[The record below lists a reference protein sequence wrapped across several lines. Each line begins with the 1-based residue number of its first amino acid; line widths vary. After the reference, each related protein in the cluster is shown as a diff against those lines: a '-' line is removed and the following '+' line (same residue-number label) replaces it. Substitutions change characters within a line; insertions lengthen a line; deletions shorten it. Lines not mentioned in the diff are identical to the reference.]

1 MVIASRNKVGLAYFS
16 DYIRYLSSREESRRM
31 NRTFLAP
38 IILSFFLLSGCASLQ
53 ALGAAS
59 TGTLSS
65 VAPDTVNTA
74 KKALIA
80 AHDLHRVTADFLT
93 IAATSNLCH
102 ASCAT
107 QAKLY
112 LDQSEAYLLAADKL
126 VALGDAPGVEA
137 KISGATALIAQVQSL
152 IGKK

>member
-1 MVIASRNKVGLAYFS
+1 MRPRFAAALITSL
-16 DYIRYLSSREESRRM
+16 
-31 NRTFLAP
+31 
-38 IILSFFLLSGCASLQ
+38 FLLSGCSSLG

-59 TGTLSS
+59 TGTLAS

-74 KKALIA
+74 KRALTA

-112 LDQSEAYLLAADKL
+112 LDQSEAYLVAADKL
-126 VALGDAPGVEA
+126 VALGDAPGIEA

>member
-1 MVIASRNKVGLAYFS
+1 MRPRFAAALITSL
-16 DYIRYLSSREESRRM
+16 
-31 NRTFLAP
+31 
-38 IILSFFLLSGCASLQ
+38 FLLSGCSSLG
-53 ALGAAS
+53 ALGAVS
-59 TGTLSS
+59 TGTLAS
-65 VAPDTVNTA
+65 VVPDTVNTA
-74 KKALIA
+74 KRALIA

-112 LDQSEAYLLAADKL
+112 LDQSEAYLVAADKL
-126 VALGDAPGVEA
+126 VALGDAPGIEA
-137 KISGATALIAQVQSL
+137 KISAATALVAQCQSL

>member
-1 MVIASRNKVGLAYFS
+1 
-16 DYIRYLSSREESRRM
+16 M
-31 NRTFLAP
+31 NRTFAAHLV
-38 IILSFFLLSGCASLQ
+38 LSLFLLSGCSSLG

-59 TGTLSS
+59 TGTLAS

-93 IAATSNLCH
+93 IAANSNLCH
-102 ASCAT
+102 ASCAI

-112 LDQSEAYLLAADKL
+112 LDQSEAYLVAADKL
-126 VALGDAPGVEA
+126 VALGDAPGIEA
-137 KISGATALIAQVQSL
+137 KISGASALIAQVNSL